1 MAIYMYDDWYGWSE
15 GSPGQDIQATMSSFR
30 RGKVADISLE
40 VQFIV
45 HVALLTV
52 TIEELHG
59 LPLHSILYALGF
71 IFSWSY

>member
-15 GSPGQDIQATMSSFR
+15 GSPCQDIQASFR
-30 RGKVADISLE
+30 RGIVADISLE

-59 LPLHSILYALGF
+59 LPLPSILYALGF
-71 IFSWSY
+71 IFSWYY

>member
-15 GSPGQDIQATMSSFR
+15 GSPGQDIQATMSS
-30 RGKVADISLE
+30 LE

-59 LPLHSILYALGF
+59 LPLPSILYALGF